1 MGLEDWQP
9 SEGVQYDLIWI
20 QWCSMF
26 LTNKELVQFLERC
39 KSTLNADGVIVFK
52 ENVSTAEQ
60 DMFDDEDSSITR
72 CVFRFVGLFVV
83 GL

>member
-1 MGLEDWQP
+1 
-9 SEGVQYDLIWI
+9 
-20 QWCSMF
+20 MF

-39 KSTLNADGVIVFK
+39 KSTLNPDEGVIVFK

-72 CVFRFVGLFVV
+72 CVFWCVGLFVV
-83 GL
+83 HL